1 MARSAP
7 RINPPSSALGAK
19 RLEDVFRRL
28 DENGR
33 PFDREWL
40 VEVAKYAKHQHE
52 GQKRRSGE
60 AYFTHPL
67 QVAWLLAD
75 LGFDPTCV
83 AVALLHDVLEDTPA
97 TFEELKSRFGQE
109 IAELVEGVSKIGRH
123 EYVRRDQAQ
132 AETFRKLVLASARDI
147 RVILVKLA
155 DRLHNMQ
162 TLEHMSADGRQRIAR
177 ETLEIYAPLA
187 HRLGMSKV
195 RGELEDLAFFHL
207 HPHQYA
213 DLERRLKERTK
224 IRRGATQRIRARL
237 EKELN
242 AAGIEA
248 EISFR
253 QKHLYSIHR
262 KLKERGLDLA
272 RVYDYL
278 AFRIVTESVKDSYAA
293 LGVVHQTWKPLP
305 GRFKDYI
312 AVPKPNLYQSLHT
325 SVVNRDDQPFEVQI
339 RTKEM
344 DRVAEE
350 GIAAHWAYKEGKV
363 QATASDSNIL
373 WLRRLLQWQ
382 RNSKEPR
389 TFLSDLKIELYSDE
403 VYVFTPKGDV
413 QSLPKGATPLDL
425 AYRVHT
431 DLGHHCSGALVNGK
445 LVPLRTELQNGDLV
459 EIQTNPNRNPSRD
472 WLGMV
477 TTSRARSKI
486 RHWLNTQQKRE
497 AEEIG
502 RRLLE
507 QEARKYRISLRR
519 LLDGAGLK
527 SYLSGEGLSRAEDLF
542 SRIGFGRTSARQVL
556 EKLAGPEE
564 LQEAAAKPAPGRFR
578 SAVQRILPF
587 DASSAVRVR
596 GEGDLM
602 ATIARCCNPV
612 PGEPIVGF
620 VTRGRGV
627 SVHSE
632 DCTNV
637 RNLLYHPEREI
648 EVEWATD
655 EARLFPVRLLMH
667 ADDRQGLLATVT
679 ETIAKRQS
687 SIRDI
692 QARRAEGGR
701 ATIEVVVEIEN
712 QRQLDALC
720 EALQGLAGIHDV
732 SRRRGTRGDL
742 PSQSVPGGVSRLN

>member
-1 MARSAP
+1 MARSEAKP
-7 RINPPSSALGAK
+7 PANPPNAK
-19 RLEDVFRRL
+19 RLEDVIRRL
-28 DENGR
+28 EAEDR

-40 VEVAKYAKHQHE
+40 MSVGEYAKRQHA

-60 AYFTHPL
+60 PYFMHPL

-83 AVALLHDVLEDTPA
+83 GVGLLHDVLEDTPA
-97 TFEELKSRFGQE
+97 TFDDLKERFGQE
-109 IAELVEGVSKIGRH
+109 VAELVEGVSKIGKH

-162 TLEHMSADGRQRIAR
+162 TLEHMELEGRQRIAR

-207 HPHQYA
+207 HPEQFA

-237 EKELN
+237 EKELA
-242 AAGIEA
+242 AAGIKA

-278 AFRIVTESVKDSYAA
+278 AFRIVTESVQDTYAA
-293 LGVVHQTWKPLP
+293 LGVVHQAWKPLP

-312 AVPKPNLYQSLHT
+312 AVPKPNMYQSLHT
-325 SVVNRDDQPFEVQI
+325 SVVNREDQPFEVQI
-339 RTKEM
+339 RTREM

-350 GIAAHWAYKEGKV
+350 GIAAHWAYKEGRV
-363 QATASDSNIL
+363 TAAASDSNIL

-413 QSLPKGATPLDL
+413 QSLPKGAMPLDL

-431 DLGHHCSGALVNGK
+431 ELGHRCTGALVNGK
-445 LVPLRTELQNGDLV
+445 LVSLRTELENGDLV
-459 EIQTNPNRNPSRD
+459 EIQTSPNRNPSRD

-477 TTSRARSKI
+477 ATSRARSKI

-502 RRLLE
+502 RKLLE
-507 QEARKYRISLRR
+507 QEARKYRLSLRR
-519 LLDGAGLK
+519 LLDEKGLLP
-527 SYLSGEGLSRAEDLF
+527 YLASEGLSRVEDLY
-542 SRIGFGRTSARQVL
+542 SRVGFGRTLPRKVI
-556 EKLAGPEE
+556 EKLTGTEDLLE
-564 LQEAAAKPAPGRFR
+564 LPAKPAPGRFR

-648 EVEWATD
+648 DVEWASD
-655 EARLFPVRLLMH
+655 EKRLFPVRLLMH
-667 ADDRQGLLATVT
+667 ADDRQGLLAKVT
-679 ETIAKRQS
+679 ETIARRES

-701 ATIEVVVEIEN
+701 ATIEVVVEVEN
-712 QRQLDALC
+712 QRQLDGIC
-720 EALQGLAGIHDV
+720 ESLQGLAGILDV
-732 SRRRGTRGDL
+732 SRRRGTRREVAGE
-742 PSQSVPGGVSRLN
+742 SVPQGVSRLQ